1 MKYWIAFFFV
11 AFTLLSCSDQNGQN
25 RITADNE
32 KLIKQYFNYFNQHD
46 WIKMA
51 NMYAETADFKDPALG
66 KGIIKQTREQ
76 IIKKYGELSQ
86 LFPDLKDEVVSIYPS
101 GNKHVIVEFISR
113 GTAPDS
119 SKFELP
125 ICTVF
130 TIENGLIT
138 KDFTYYDNFE

>member
-1 MKYWIAFFFV
+1 
-11 AFTLLSCSDQNGQN
+11 
-25 RITADNE
+25 
-32 KLIKQYFNYFNQHD
+32 
-46 WIKMA
+46 MA